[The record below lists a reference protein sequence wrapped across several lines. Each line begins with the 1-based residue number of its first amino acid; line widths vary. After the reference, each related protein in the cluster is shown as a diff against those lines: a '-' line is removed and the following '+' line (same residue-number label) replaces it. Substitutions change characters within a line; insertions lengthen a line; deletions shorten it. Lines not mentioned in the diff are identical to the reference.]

1 MNYVLYL
8 IGGVCILFGLLGL
21 GKQIEID
28 PQNVFA
34 NTVIIYISGSL
45 TLSGILICA
54 MGSAIGLL
62 KKIARN
68 TDTGG

>member
-8 IGGVCILFGLLGL
+8 IGGGCILFGLLGF
-21 GKQIEID
+21 GKVAAVD
-28 PQNVFA
+28 PQAVFT
-34 NTVIIYISGSL
+34 NTIIIYVSGSL

-62 KKIARN
+62 KKIVRN
-68 TDTGG
+68 TDMRG